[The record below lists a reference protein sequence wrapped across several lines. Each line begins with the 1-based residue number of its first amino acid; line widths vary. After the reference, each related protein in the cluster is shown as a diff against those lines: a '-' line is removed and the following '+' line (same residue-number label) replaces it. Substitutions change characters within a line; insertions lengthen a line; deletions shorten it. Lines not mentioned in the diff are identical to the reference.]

1 MWLLLHGWDSGD
13 FPHHILLQLELM
25 KKVPDAR
32 PGSPVPELL
41 LVLEVEQLQEPQK
54 RIGASD
60 SWYPQTDDL
69 GWWVDYGNCWKT
81 KWRGAYQD
89 FQGEWLPVR
98 DKEETLQMCRHCCT

>member
-25 KKVPDAR
+25 KKVPDDR

-41 LVLEVEQLQEPQK
+41 LVLEVVQLQEPQK
-54 RIGASD
+54 RIEASD

-69 GWWVDYGNCWKT
+69 GWFG
-81 KWRGAYQD
+81 
-89 FQGEWLPVR
+89 
-98 DKEETLQMCRHCCT
+98 